1 MEKIGKYKISGIL
14 GKGAM
19 GIVYKALD
27 PDIDREVAIKTV
39 RFDLVSE
46 EDSENEEIMER
57 FMREAQSAGKL
68 THPNIITIFDV
79 GREESLTYIVMQYI
93 QGQSLQRLI
102 ASGDKLPTTE
112 VVHLYDQICSAL
124 DYAHSF
130 GIVHRD
136 VKPGNI
142 LLDKEGKPFIVD
154 FGVARVDTSTLTQ
167 SGTAVGTPSYMSPE
181 QVMGKKVDNRSDI
194 FSLGCILFELLTGR
208 RPFEAESITTVIY
221 KIINEEPPHLSEV
234 KKGLPVGF
242 GHIITKALAKDPK
255 NRYQS
260 CKELAADLHDLD
272 QLSEKTIAITMV
284 KEKPAAVEKVKKR
297 RLGLKL
303 AISIPAI
310 IVIIA
315 GGAYFL
321 HQKTG
326 NVPLLSS
333 LLNKMKPEESLLI
346 PESEAVTPETKEIKG
361 GVTAEGKKPGEQ
373 PSTTKPIT
381 GVTQTKPGEQKPV
394 DTQKGVQK
402 PTTLPKSQTKTPI
415 KKEVKPKTTIGEKK
429 PTKTS
434 VSPGKKAIMPGSVEY
449 KMNKLRESYDKEDY
463 RETIRLADEVLLEDP
478 ENTFASEYR
487 DRAKNKLSED
497 SLNQIL
503 TAGKS
508 SYSRGDYEQCK
519 QKMVEILRLD
529 PNHKD
534 ALLYRDLADQKIYE
548 ANATVEIKKVVE
560 RQKKAEEDEAF
571 VLLLSDIGSESL
583 RSQKQD
589 YARDFFNFYD
599 NIKWSGITYNPIVFK
614 GRNTAEVRF
623 SYMSFAISKKSGK
636 RVQVFEGEIVW
647 IMEKQG
653 KAWKIMSEEKK

>member
-46 EDSENEEIMER
+46 DDSENEEIMQR

-102 ASGDKLPTTE
+102 ASGDKLPTIE
-112 VVHLYDQICSAL
+112 VVQLYDQICSAL
-124 DYAHSF
+124 DYAHGF

-255 NRYQS
+255 ERYQS

-272 QLSEKTIAITMV
+272 QLSDKTIAITMT
-284 KEKPAAVEKVKKR
+284 KEKPAPIKKVKKR
-297 RLGLKL
+297 KLGLIL
-303 AISIPAI
+303 GISIPAI
-310 IVIIA
+310 LVIIA

-326 NVPLLSS
+326 NVPVLSS
-333 LLNKMKPEESLLI
+333 LLNKLKPAESLLT
-346 PESEAVTPETKEIKG
+346 PESGAKTPETKETKEK
-361 GVTAEGKKPGEQ
+361 VTPEGKKAGE
-373 PSTTKPIT
+373 PSLTTKTKT
-381 GVTQTKPGEQKPV
+381 GVIQTKPGKQKPV
-394 DTQKGVQK
+394 EQKETQKS
-402 PTTLPKSQTKTPI
+402 TTLPKSQIKDPI
-415 KKEVKPKTTIGEKK
+415 KKEVKPKKAVEEKK
-429 PTKTS
+429 PTITS
-434 VSPGKKAIMPGSVEY
+434 VSSGNKAIMPGSVEY
-449 KMNKLRESYDKEDY
+449 KVNKLRENYAKGDY
-463 RETIRLADEVLLEDP
+463 RETVRLAEEVLSEDP
-478 ENTFASEYR
+478 DNTFAIDYR

-497 SLNQIL
+497 SLSQAL

-519 QKMVEILRLD
+519 QKMNEILRLD
-529 PNHKD
+529 PNHRE
-534 ALLYRDLADQKIYE
+534 ALRYRNLADQKIYE
-548 ANATVEIKKVVE
+548 ANAKVEIIKVVE
-560 RQKKAEEDEAF
+560 RQKKAEEGEEF
-571 VLLLSDIGSESL
+571 VLLLSDIGSSSL
-583 RSQKQD
+583 RSEKQNN
-589 YARDFFNFYD
+589 ARDLFNFYD
-599 NIKWSGITYNPIVFK
+599 NIKWSSITYNPIVFQ
-614 GRNTAEVRF
+614 GRNRAEVRF
-623 SYMSFAISKKSGK
+623 SYMSTAVGKKSGK
-636 RVQVFEGEIVW
+636 RAQIFEGEIIW

-653 KAWKIMSEEKK
+653 KAWKIISEEKK

>member
-27 PDIDREVAIKTV
+27 PDINREVAVKTV

-46 EDSENEEIMER
+46 DESENEEIMER

-79 GREESLTYIVMQYI
+79 GREESLTYIVMQFI

-102 ASGDKLPTTE
+102 ASGEKLPTTE
-112 VVHLYDQICSAL
+112 VVQLYEQICSAL

-142 LLDKEGKPFIVD
+142 LLNKEGKPFIVD

-242 GHIITKALAKDPK
+242 GHIINKALAKDPK
-255 NRYQS
+255 DRYQS

-272 QLSEKTIAITMV
+272 QLSEKTIAITMA
-284 KEKPAAVEKVKKR
+284 KEKPVAVKKVKKR

-303 AISIPAI
+303 GISIPAI
-310 IVIIA
+310 LVIIV

-326 NVPLLSS
+326 NVPVLSS
-333 LLNKMKPEESLLI
+333 LLNKLKPAESLLI
-346 PESEAVTPETKEIKG
+346 PESGAITPETKEIEGK
-361 GVTAEGKKPGEQ
+361 VTPEGKKAGE
-373 PSTTKPIT
+373 PSLTTKTKT
-381 GVTQTKPGEQKPV
+381 GVPQTKQGKQKPV
-394 DTQKGVQK
+394 EQKETQKS
-402 PTTLPKSQTKTPI
+402 TTPPKSQPKTPI
-415 KKEVKPKTTIGEKK
+415 KKEVKPKATVGEKK
-429 PTKTS
+429 PTNTL
-434 VSPGKKAIMPGSVEY
+434 VSPGNKAIMPGSVEF
-449 KMNKLRESYDKEDY
+449 KVNKLRENYAKGDY
-463 RETIRLADEVLLEDP
+463 RETVRLAEEVLSEEPD
-478 ENTFASEYR
+478 NVFARDYR
-487 DRAKNKLSED
+487 DRAKNKLSEE
-497 SLNQIL
+497 SLKQAL
-503 TAGKS
+503 TAGIS
-508 SYSRGDYEQCK
+508 SYNRGDYEQCK
-519 QKMVEILRLD
+519 QKMNEILRLD
-529 PNHKD
+529 SNHKE
-534 ALLYRDLADQKIYE
+534 ALRYRSLADQKIYE
-548 ANATVEIKKVVE
+548 ITAKVEIIKVVE
-560 RQKKAEEDEAF
+560 RQKKAEEEEEF
-571 VLLLSDIGSESL
+571 VLLLSDIGSPSL
-583 RSQKQD
+583 KGEKQNN
-589 YARDFFNFYD
+589 ARDLFNFYD
-599 NIKWSGITYNPIVFK
+599 NIKWSSITYNPIIFQ
-614 GRNTAEVRF
+614 GRNRAEVRF
-623 SYMSFAISKKSGK
+623 SYMSTAVGKKSGK
-636 RVQVFEGEIVW
+636 RVQIFEGEIIW

-653 KAWKIMSEEKK
+653 NAWKIISEEKK

>member
-46 EDSENEEIMER
+46 EDSENEEIMQR

-102 ASGDKLPTTE
+102 ASGEKLSTTE
-112 VVHLYDQICSAL
+112 VVQIYDQICSAL
-124 DYAHSF
+124 DYAHGF

-142 LLDKEGKPFIVD
+142 LLNKEGKPFIVD
-154 FGVARVDTSTLTQ
+154 FGVARIDTSTLTQ

-242 GHIITKALAKDPK
+242 GHIINKALAKDPK
-255 NRYQS
+255 ERYQN

-272 QLSEKTIAITMV
+272 QLSEKTIAIKMT
-284 KEKPAAVEKVKKR
+284 KEKPAAVKKVKKR
-297 RLGLKL
+297 RLGLVL
-303 AISIPAI
+303 GISIPAI
-310 IVIIA
+310 LVIIA

-326 NVPLLSS
+326 NVPVLSS
-333 LLNKMKPEESLLI
+333 LLNKLKPEGSLLI
-346 PESEAVTPETKEIKG
+346 PESGAITPETKGKVIS
-361 GVTAEGKKPGEQ
+361 EGKKAGE
-373 PSTTKPIT
+373 PSLTTKT
-381 GVTQTKPGEQKPV
+381 KKGVIQTKPGKQKPV
-394 DTQKGVQK
+394 DQKQTQKS
-402 PTTLPKSQTKTPI
+402 TILPKSQTKDPI
-415 KKEVKPKTTIGEKK
+415 KKEVKPKTSVGEKK
-429 PTKTS
+429 PKETS
-434 VSPGKKAIMPGSVEY
+434 VSPGNKALMPGSVGY
-449 KMNKLRESYDKEDY
+449 KMSKLRESYAKGDY
-463 RETIRLADEVLLEDP
+463 RETVKLAEEVLKDDP
-478 ENTFASEYR
+478 DNTIARDYL
-487 DRAKNKLSED
+487 DRAKTKLIED
-497 SLNQIL
+497 SLNQAL
-503 TAGKS
+503 TAGKN

-519 QKMVEILRLD
+519 QKMNEILRLD
-529 PNHKD
+529 PNHKE
-534 ALLYRDLADQKIYE
+534 ALRYRNLADQKIYE
-548 ANATVEIKKVVE
+548 ANAKVEIKKVVE
-560 RQKKAEEDEAF
+560 RRKKAEEEEEF
-571 VLLLSDIGSESL
+571 VLLFSDIGSLSL
-583 RSQKQD
+583 RKKKQND
-589 YARDFFNFYD
+589 ARDLFNFYD
-599 NIKWSGITYNPIVFK
+599 KIKWSGITYNPIVFK
-614 GRNTAEVRF
+614 GRNRAEVRF
-623 SYMSFAISKKSGK
+623 SYMSTAVGKKSGK
-636 RVQVFEGEIVW
+636 SVQIFEGEIVW

-653 KAWKIMSEEKK
+653 NAWKIISEEKK

>member
-39 RFDLVSE
+39 RFDLVSDDE
-46 EDSENEEIMER
+46 SENEEIMER

-112 VVHLYDQICSAL
+112 VVQLYEQICNAL
-124 DYAHSF
+124 DYAHGF

-142 LLDKEGKPFIVD
+142 LLNKEGKPFIVD

-255 NRYQS
+255 ERYQS

-272 QLSEKTIAITMV
+272 QLSDKTIAITMT
-284 KEKPAAVEKVKKR
+284 KEKPTVVKKGKKR
-297 RLGLKL
+297 RLGLIL
-303 AISIPAI
+303 GISIPAI
-310 IVIIA
+310 LVMIV
-315 GGAYFL
+315 GGGYFL

-326 NVPLLSS
+326 NVPVLSS
-333 LLNKMKPEESLLI
+333 LFNKLKPAESLLI
-346 PESEAVTPETKEIKG
+346 PESGAITPETKETKG
-361 GVTAEGKKPGEQ
+361 KVIPEGKKAGK
-373 PSTTKPIT
+373 PSLTTK
-381 GVTQTKPGEQKPV
+381 TQTKQSKQKPV
-394 DTQKGVQK
+394 GQKKTQKS
-402 PTTLPKSQTKTPI
+402 TTPPKSQTKNPI
-415 KKEVKPKTTIGEKK
+415 KKEVTP
-429 PTKTS
+429 KTS
-434 VSPGKKAIMPGSVEY
+434 VGEKQPTKIPVKSGNKAIMPGSVEY
-449 KMNKLRESYDKEDY
+449 KVNKIRENFAKGDY
-463 RETIRLADEVLLEDP
+463 RETVRLAEEVLSDDP
-478 ENTFASEYR
+478 DNTIAR
-487 DRAKNKLSED
+487 DYLSRAKNKLNEV
-497 SLNQIL
+497 SLSQTL

-508 SYSRGDYEQCK
+508 SYNRGDYEQCK
-519 QKMVEILRLD
+519 QKMNEILRLD
-529 PNHKD
+529 PNHKE
-534 ALLYRDLADQKIYE
+534 ALLYRNLADQKIYE
-548 ANATVEIKKVVE
+548 ANAKVEIIKVVE
-560 RQKKAEEDEAF
+560 RQKKAEEEKEFA
-571 VLLLSDIGSESL
+571 LLLSDIGSPSL
-583 RSQKQD
+583 HSQKQG

-599 NIKWSGITYNPIVFK
+599 NIKWSSITYSPIVFK
-614 GRNTAEVRF
+614 GRNRAEVKF
-623 SYMSFAISKKSGK
+623 SYMSTAVGKKSGK

-653 KAWKIMSEEKK
+653 NAWKIISEEKK

>member
-27 PDIDREVAIKTV
+27 PDINREVAIKTV

-112 VVHLYDQICSAL
+112 VVQLYDQICSAL
-124 DYAHSF
+124 DYAHGF

-142 LLDKEGKPFIVD
+142 LLNKEGKPFIVD

-242 GHIITKALAKDPK
+242 GHIINRALEKDPK

-272 QLSEKTIAITMV
+272 QLADKTIAITMV
-284 KEKPAAVEKVKKR
+284 KEKPVAVEKAKER

-303 AISIPAI
+303 GIAIPAFLVI
-310 IVIIA
+310 IV

-333 LLNKMKPEESLLI
+333 LFNKLKPEESLLI
-346 PESEAVTPETKEIKG
+346 PESGAITPETKEIKG
-361 GVTAEGKKPGEQ
+361 KVTAEGKKAVE
-373 PSTTKPIT
+373 PSLATKT
-381 GVTQTKPGEQKPV
+381 KTEVTQTKSGKQKPV
-394 DTQKGVQK
+394 KQKEAQK
-402 PTTLPKSQTKTPI
+402 STTLPKSQTITPI
-415 KKEVKPKTTIGEKK
+415 KKEVKPKTTVGEKK
-429 PTKTS
+429 STITP

-449 KMNKLRESYDKEDY
+449 KVNKLRESYAKGDY
-463 RETIRLADEVLLEDP
+463 RETVRLAEEVLSEDP
-478 ENTFASEYR
+478 DNTFAGEYR

-497 SLNQIL
+497 SLNQAL

-519 QKMVEILRLD
+519 QKMDEILRLD
-529 PNHKD
+529 PNHKE
-534 ALLYRDLADQKIYE
+534 ALRYRNLADQKIYE
-548 ANATVEIKKVVE
+548 ANTIVEIKKVVE

-571 VLLLSDIGSESL
+571 VLLLSDIGSPSL
-583 RSQKQD
+583 RSQKKD

-599 NIKWSGITYNPIVFK
+599 NIKWSSINYNPIVFK
-614 GRNTAEVRF
+614 GRNRAEVRF
-623 SYMSFAISKKSGK
+623 SYMSTAVGKKSGK
-636 RVQVFEGEIVW
+636 SVQIFEGEIVW

-653 KAWKIMSEEKK
+653 KVWKIISEEKK

>member
-39 RFDLVSE
+39 RFDLVSDDE
-46 EDSENEEIMER
+46 AENEEIMER

-79 GREESLTYIVMQYI
+79 GREKSLTYIVMQYI

-112 VVHLYDQICSAL
+112 VVQLYDQICSAL
-124 DYAHSF
+124 DYAHGF

-142 LLDKEGKPFIVD
+142 LLDKGGKPFIVD

-272 QLSEKTIAITMV
+272 QLAEKTIAITMA
-284 KEKPAAVEKVKKR
+284 KEKPAAVKKVKKR
-297 RLGLKL
+297 RLGLIL
-303 AISIPAI
+303 GISIPAI
-310 IVIIA
+310 LVIIA

-326 NVPLLSS
+326 NVPVLSS
-333 LLNKMKPEESLLI
+333 LLNKLKPEESLLT
-346 PESEAVTPETKEIKG
+346 PEPGAITPETKEIKG
-361 GVTAEGKKPGEQ
+361 KVTTEGEKAGE
-373 PSTTKPIT
+373 PSLTTKTKT
-381 GVTQTKPGEQKPV
+381 GVIPTKSSKQKPV
-394 DTQKGVQK
+394 EQKS
-402 PTTLPKSQTKTPI
+402 TTLPKSQTKTPI
-415 KKEVKPKTTIGEKK
+415 KKEVKPKTTVGEKK
-429 PTKTS
+429 PTKIS
-434 VSPGKKAIMPGSVEY
+434 VSPGKKAIMPGSIEY
-449 KMNKLRESYDKEDY
+449 KVNKLRESYAKGDY
-463 RETIRLADEVLLEDP
+463 RETVRLAEEVLSEDP
-478 ENTFASEYR
+478 DNTFAGEYW
-487 DRAKNKLSED
+487 DRAKSKLNED
-497 SLNQIL
+497 SLRQTL

-508 SYSRGDYEQCK
+508 SYSRGDYERCK
-519 QKMVEILRLD
+519 QKMDEILRLD
-529 PNHKD
+529 PNHKE
-534 ALLYRDLADQKIYE
+534 ALRYRNLADQKIYE
-548 ANATVEIKKVVE
+548 VSAKVDIKKVVE
-560 RQKKAEEDEAF
+560 RQKKAEEEEAF
-571 VLLLSDIGSESL
+571 VLLLNDIGSPSL

-599 NIKWSGITYNPIVFK
+599 NIKWSSITYNPIVFK
-614 GRNTAEVRF
+614 GRNRAEVRF
-623 SYMSFAISKKSGK
+623 SYMSTAVSQKSGK

-653 KAWKIMSEEKK
+653 KVWKIISEEKK